1 MIDSRL
7 ADTIV
12 LKEWAAAVLED
23 IAAGGDFGAAV
34 RKALN
39 GRVKEVLL
47 RTQLRTIGRNQQIDI
62 YRLYFVA
69 RACGE
74 VDMSPRAGVVG
85 GKWVLV
91 DLPMIFVL
99 TDDSACDGAF
109 GDWEWPLEVHLIRD
123 RNVFLEVLHSA
134 GVEIPQQLL

>member
-1 MIDSRL
+1 MLNLRL

-12 LKEWAAAVLED
+12 LKEWVAAVLDD

-34 RKALN
+34 RKALDD
-39 GRVKEVLL
+39 RVKDVLL
-47 RTQLRTIGRNQQIDI
+47 KTQLRNIGRNQQIDI
-62 YRLYFVA
+62 YRMYFVA
-69 RACGE
+69 RACGDI
-74 VDMSPRAGVVG
+74 DMSARVGIVG

-99 TDDSACDGAF
+99 TDDTACD
-109 GDWEWPLEVHLIRD
+109 GDWEWPVEVHIIRD

-134 GVEIPQQLL
+134 GVEIPQELL